1 MKIRFVV
8 DTLYHHSKVRFPIY
22 FVPDKEWV
30 DTPSSFP
37 EIPPILVFANSAD
50 ETQLPEGINLEV
62 REPLNGCLQ
71 VKCRVDRKGV
81 VSEAIKAALVACNSI
96 FTDFE
101 VEAAYEITPLDDG
114 ERRAIA
120 REIDRVQSC
129 DAHPWD

>member
-8 DTLYHHSKVRFPIY
+8 DTLYHYNTVRFPIY

-62 REPLNGCLQ
+62 REPLNDCLQ
-71 VKCRVDRKGV
+71 VKCRVDRKGGV
-81 VSEAIKAALVACNSI
+81 AEAIKAALAAYNSI

-101 VEAAYEITPLDDG
+101 VEAVYEITPLTDE
-114 ERRAIA
+114 ERHTIA
-120 REIDRVQSC
+120 LEIERVQSC